1 MYKEKYLKYKTKYT
15 TLKKQLGG
23 AYGPYWKISQVE
35 VNKIKEELDDF
46 IKLNSSL
53 STIPFEFTYVKKN
66 ETTTTNTFKSTFLQT
81 KESDDYYLK
90 ITNPEKRISLFIYF
104 NKPTETNETF
114 IIHGLTA
121 TDKKLNLFI
130 GNDTTY
136 SINPEILKNQ
146 DLRLVI
152 DLIKVG
158 SMKLRT
164 LQLETRWHH
173 EISYKKLVALREI
186 LNTVNTAQYT
196 YI

>member
-1 MYKEKYLKYKTKYT
+1 
-15 TLKKQLGG
+15 
-23 AYGPYWKISQVE
+23 
-35 VNKIKEELDDF
+35 
-46 IKLNSSL
+46 LNSSL
-53 STIPFEFTYVKKN
+53 STIPFEFTYVEKN
-66 ETTTTNTFKSTFLQT
+66 ETIATNTFKSTFLQT

-104 NKPTETNETF
+104 NKPTETNNTF
-114 IIHGLTA
+114 IIHGLNA
-121 TDKKLNLFI
+121 TDKKINLFI

-146 DLRLVI
+146 DFKFVI

-164 LQLETRWHH
+164 LQLETGLHH
-173 EISYKKLVALREI
+173 EISYQKLVELRDI